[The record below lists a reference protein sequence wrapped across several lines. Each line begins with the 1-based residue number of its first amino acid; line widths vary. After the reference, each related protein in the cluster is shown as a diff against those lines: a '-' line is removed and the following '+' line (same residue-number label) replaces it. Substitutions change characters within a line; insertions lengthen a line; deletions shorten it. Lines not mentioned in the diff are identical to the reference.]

1 MNSADTSKWVT
12 LRNSELIK
20 DKVLEIGDGYR
31 AKNSEMDSEGLPFAR
46 ASNIKDGFQFL
57 NADILGKKSVVKA
70 GNKVAKIN
78 DVVLTTKGTFGRVAL
93 VRQNTEKFVYSPQ
106 LCYWRV
112 KNYSVIH
119 PRFLYY
125 WIQGPEFL
133 TQAHQVKSSTDM
145 ADYTNLKDQR
155 AMSITA
161 PTIDIQEKI
170 AAILSAY
177 DDLIENN
184 KRRIALLENM
194 AEEIYREWFVRMRFP
209 EYENV
214 KFVKG
219 VPEDWRN
226 SPSIEVFDVLS
237 GGTPKTNIPA
247 YWDGD
252 IPFFTPKDAKD
263 NFYVLNTEKSI
274 TANGLRNCNSRL
286 YRKNTIFI
294 TARGTVGKLVLAQR
308 DMAMNQSCY
317 ALLPKAEGGIYFYF
331 LSLNNAI
338 MYIKGISKSGVF
350 DNIIVDTFKVIP
362 IVMPSKP
369 VIDKFN
375 SKVGPLF
382 EQISC
387 LSDKNEIL
395 RTSRDMLLGRLISG
409 KPPVEFLD
417 IQFPPSIQTEQDAA
431 HA

>member
-1 MNSADTSKWVT
+1 MNSADTSKWVA

-31 AKNSEMDSEGLPFAR
+31 VKNNEMDSEGLPFAR
-46 ASNIKDGFQFL
+46 AGNIKDGFQFL

-184 KRRIALLENM
+184 KRRIALLEKM

-209 EYENV
+209 GYEKVKFYKGLPSNWIEAKVKSIVYRKPYGRIYREKELHNDGNVVVIDQSRSDQLGFYYGDPQHIATPDNPVILFGDHSCKMILMTKPFSLAENV
-214 KFVKG
+214 IPFLPKNKMPTYFLYHLIKDLAKTTEYKRHWTELTNRDVLLPYEELQKRFEDIVKT
-219 VPEDWRN
+219 N
-226 SPSIEVFDVLS
+226 HKNIEV
-237 GGTPKTNIPA
+237 
-247 YWDGD
+247 
-252 IPFFTPKDAKD
+252 
-263 NFYVLNTEKSI
+263 LNESI
-274 TANGLRNCNSRL
+274 VHAS
-286 YRKNTIFI
+286 K
-294 TARGTVGKLVLAQR
+294 ARDL
-308 DMAMNQSCY
+308 
-317 ALLPKAEGGIYFYF
+317 
-331 LSLNNAI
+331 
-338 MYIKGISKSGVF
+338 
-350 DNIIVDTFKVIP
+350 
-362 IVMPSKP
+362 
-369 VIDKFN
+369 
-375 SKVGPLF
+375 
-382 EQISC
+382 
-387 LSDKNEIL
+387 
-395 RTSRDMLLGRLISG
+395 LLGRLISG
-409 KPPVEFLD
+409 KLPVGSLN
-417 IQFPPSIQTEQDAA
+417 IQNPPSMQNEQDVA
-431 HA
+431 HAQLYRRR